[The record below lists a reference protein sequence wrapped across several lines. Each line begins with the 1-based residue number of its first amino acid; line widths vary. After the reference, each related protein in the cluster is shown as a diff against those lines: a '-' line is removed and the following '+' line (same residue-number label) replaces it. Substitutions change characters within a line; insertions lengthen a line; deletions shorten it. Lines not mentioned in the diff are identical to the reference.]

1 MNEQRNMLLF
11 IVLSAA
17 ILLGWTILSE
27 RFLPVANP
35 PATKVVDGKSVPIPN
50 PGADPAADTLPAVR
64 SRSAV
69 LRETP
74 RIAIQTPRLQGTI
87 NLRGAR
93 IDDLVL
99 TDLHMEGG
107 DGLSVL
113 NQIRRQAPLTISVVL
128 TGFASVESAIAALQE
143 GAYDYLVK
151 PCDIESMKHTIRRG
165 VEHRRLMLAEQK
177 ARADLQQLNL
187 DLERRIE
194 ERTAELK
201 CLNVELEEANR
212 AKDVFLATLSHEL
225 RTPLTPVVGWIKLLR
240 TGNLDEKSIS
250 QALDAI
256 ERNAWL
262 QSRLIDDLLDTSRIA
277 TGKLHFEPK
286 PTDLNAAVRCAVDTV
301 RASASA
307 RNIELSTSLWPTSLV
322 VMGEPVRLQQIAWNL
337 VSNAIKFTDP
347 GGKVTVTTDSDGTN
361 AQLVVVDTGV
371 GIEAEFLPHM
381 FDRFR
386 EADGSTSRR
395 HGGLGLGLAIADA
408 LAKMHGAT
416 LEAHSEGMGCGSR
429 FALRVALVAFE
440 NTTPETPEVKIH
452 SVVGLKVLIVEDS
465 HDTLLL
471 MSKLFEREG
480 AQVATAS
487 SAAEAID
494 RAVAESPNFI
504 ISDIGMP
511 QTDGYEL
518 LTQLRAIPEMS
529 EVPAIAISGY
539 ASEDDRERALAVGYL
554 ALVPKP
560 VDIDALFSLIQEVR
574 PPAISPL
581 K

>member
-1 MNEQRNMLLF
+1 MSNLSNQQNDSRFDNGGGFVPLLNEARLLVVDDEESLR
-11 IVLSAA
+11 ITTAA
-17 ILLGWTILSE
+17 ILEKEGYI
-27 RFLPVANP
+27 
-35 PATKVVDGKSVPIPN
+35 VDTASSGDE
-50 PGADPAADTLPAVR
+50 A
-64 SRSAV
+64 
-69 LRETP
+69 
-74 RIAIQTPRLQGTI
+74 I
-87 NLRGAR
+87 NLMNAT
-93 IDDLVL
+93 DYDLVL

-113 NQIRRQAPLTISVVL
+113 NQIRRHAPLTISVVL

-177 ARADLQQLNL
+177 ARADLQQLNM
-187 DLERRIE
+187 DLERRIQ
-194 ERTAELK
+194 ERTAELQR
-201 CLNVELEEANR
+201 LNAELAEANR

-240 TGNLDEKSIS
+240 TGTLDEKSIS

-286 PTDLNAAVRCAVDTV
+286 PTDLNIAVKAAVDTV
-301 RASASA
+301 RANASS
-307 RNIELSTSLWPTSLV
+307 RNIELSMTLWPTSLV

-337 VSNAIKFTDP
+337 VSNAIKFTEP
-347 GGKVTVTTDSDGTN
+347 GGKVNVATATDGTH
-361 AQLVVVDTGV
+361 AQLIVVDSGV
-371 GIEAEFLPHM
+371 GIEAEFLPHV

-386 EADGSTSRR
+386 QADGSTSRR

-408 LAKMHGAT
+408 LAKLHGGQ
-416 LEAHSEGMGCGSR
+416 LEAHSDGVGLGSR
-429 FALRVALVAFE
+429 FALRVALAMME
-440 NTTPETPEVKIH
+440 KIAPETQNEKAPSID
-452 SVVGLKVLIVEDS
+452 GLKVLIVEDS
-465 HDTLLL
+465 QDTLLL
-471 MSKLFEREG
+471 MSKIFEREG
-480 AQVATAS
+480 ANVTTAI
-487 SAAEAID
+487 SAAEALE
-494 RAVAESPNFI
+494 RAVAQRPNLI

-511 QTDGYEL
+511 ETDGYEL
-518 LTQLRAIPEMS
+518 LERLREIPGMS
-529 EVPAIAISGY
+529 DVPAIAISGY
-539 ASEDDRERALAVGYL
+539 ASEEDRERARAVGYL

-560 VDIDALFSLIQEVR
+560 VDIDALFNLIQEIR
-574 PPAISPL
+574 TPAISQAV

>member
-1 MNEQRNMLLF
+1 MSHSFNQSGNGAPLDDAGFVAFSQAARLLVVDDEESLR
-11 IVLSAA
+11 ITTAA
-17 ILLGWTILSE
+17 IFEKEGY
-27 RFLPVANP
+27 
-35 PATKVVDGKSVPIPN
+35 VVDTASSG
-50 PGADPAADTLPAVR
+50 D
-64 SRSAV
+64 
-69 LRETP
+69 E
-74 RIAIQTPRLQGTI
+74 AIDLMSKE
-87 NLRGAR
+87 
-93 IDDLVL
+93 DYDLVL

-113 NQIRRQAPLTISVVL
+113 NRIRRYAPLTISVVL

-177 ARADLQQLNL
+177 ARSDLQQLNL

-201 CLNVELEEANR
+201 TLNAELADANR

-240 TGNLDEKSIS
+240 SGTLDEKSVE

-286 PTDLNAAVRCAVDTV
+286 PTDLNATVKAAVDTV
-301 RASASA
+301 RASAAA
-307 RNIELSTSLWPTSLV
+307 RNIELSMTLWPSSLIV
-322 VMGEPVRLQQIAWNL
+322 LGEPVRLQQIAWNL

-347 GGKVTVTTDSDGTN
+347 GGKVNVTTQLDGKQAVLT
-361 AQLVVVDTGV
+361 VVDTGV
-371 GIEAEFLPHM
+371 GIEPEFLPHV

-386 EADGSTSRR
+386 QADGSTSRR

-408 LAKMHGAT
+408 LAKMHGGG
-416 LEAHSEGMGCGSR
+416 LEAKSDGVGSGATFSLR
-429 FALRVALVAFE
+429 MALAPTGKVA
-440 NTTPETPEVKIH
+440 PETVDAKRH
-452 SVVGLKVLIVEDS
+452 SFEGLEVLIVEDS
-465 HDTLLL
+465 PDTLLL
-471 MSKLFEREG
+471 LSTIFRREG
-480 AQVATAS
+480 AVATTAS
-487 SAAEAID
+487 SAAEALSL
-494 RAVAESPNFI
+494 AVTNRPHLI

-511 QTDGYEL
+511 DVDGFQL
-518 LTQLRAIPEMS
+518 LEQLRLLPGLG
-529 EVPAIAISGY
+529 EVPAIAVSGY
-539 ASEDDRERALAVGYL
+539 ASEEDRERALAVGYL

-560 VDIDALFSLIQEVR
+560 IDVDVLFGLINDLKA
-574 PPAISPL
+574 PA
-581 K
+581 

>member
-1 MNEQRNMLLF
+1 MNQGLNHSKNGSGMENAGMFVASLEEARLLVVDDEESLR
-11 IVLSAA
+11 ITTAA
-17 ILLGWTILSE
+17 ILEQEGYIVDTASSGDEAVELL
-27 RFLPVANP
+27 
-35 PATKVVDGKSVPIPN
+35 TK
-50 PGADPAADTLPAVR
+50 ADY
-64 SRSAV
+64 
-69 LRETP
+69 
-74 RIAIQTPRLQGTI
+74 
-87 NLRGAR
+87 
-93 IDDLVL
+93 DLVL

-113 NQIRRQAPLTISVVL
+113 SQIRRHSPLTISVVL

-177 ARADLQQLNL
+177 ARADLEQLNL
-187 DLERRIE
+187 DLEQRIE

-201 CLNVELEEANR
+201 RLNDELAEANR

-240 TGNLDEKSIS
+240 SGTLDDKSVS

-286 PTDLNAAVRCAVDTV
+286 ATDLNVAVKAAVDTV
-301 RASASA
+301 RTSAAS
-307 RNIELSTSLWPTSLV
+307 RNIELIISLWPDNLIV
-322 VMGEPVRLQQIAWNL
+322 LGEPVRLQQIAWNI

-347 GGKVTVTTDSDGTN
+347 GGKVRVTTGANGSQ
-361 AQLVVVDTGV
+361 AYLEVVDTGV
-371 GIEAEFLPHM
+371 GIEPDFLPHV

-386 EADGSTSRR
+386 QADGSTSRR

-408 LAKMHGAT
+408 LTKMHGGK
-416 LEAHSEGMGCGSR
+416 LEAHSEGVGRGSTFTFR
-429 FALRVALVAFE
+429 LNLAPVE
-440 NTTPETPEVKIH
+440 NAAPEPAAEKVH
-452 SVVGLKVLIVEDS
+452 SLQGLDVLIVEDS
-465 HDTLLL
+465 ADTLALL
-471 MSKLFEREG
+471 STIFRREG
-480 AQVATAS
+480 ATVTTAA
-487 SAAEAID
+487 SAAEALQN
-494 RAVAESPNFI
+494 AVAKPPHI
-504 ISDIGMP
+504 IVSDIGMP
-511 QTDGYEL
+511 EMDGYQL
-518 LTQLRAIPEMS
+518 LEQLRVLPEVGH
-529 EVPAIAISGY
+529 VPAIAISGY
-539 ASEDDRERALAVGYL
+539 ASEEDRQRALASGYL

-560 VDIDALFSLIQEVR
+560 INVEALFTLIHDLKM
-574 PPAISPL
+574 PAL

>member
-1 MNEQRNMLLF
+1 MSQSFNQSGNGAPMDDAGVFVPFSEGARLLVVDDEESLR
-11 IVLSAA
+11 ITTAA
-17 ILLGWTILSE
+17 IFENEGYI
-27 RFLPVANP
+27 
-35 PATKVVDGKSVPIPN
+35 VDTASSGDEAIDLMNKS
-50 PGADPAADTLPAVR
+50 DY
-64 SRSAV
+64 
-69 LRETP
+69 
-74 RIAIQTPRLQGTI
+74 
-87 NLRGAR
+87 
-93 IDDLVL
+93 DLVL

-113 NQIRRQAPLTISVVL
+113 NQVRRHAPLTISVVL

-177 ARADLQQLNL
+177 ARADLKELNL
-187 DLERRIE
+187 DLEKRIE
-194 ERTAELK
+194 ERTAELQL
-201 CLNVELEEANR
+201 LNAELAEANR

-240 TGNLDEKSIS
+240 SGTLDEKSVE

-286 PTDLNAAVRCAVDTV
+286 PTDLNAAVKAAVDTV
-301 RASASA
+301 RASAAA
-307 RNIELSTSLWPTSLV
+307 RNIDFSITLWPSSLI

-347 GGKVTVTTDSDGTN
+347 AGKVNVTTQLDGKQAVLT
-361 AQLVVVDTGV
+361 VVDTGV
-371 GIEAEFLPHM
+371 GIEPEFLPHV

-386 EADGSTSRR
+386 QADGSTSRR

-408 LAKMHGAT
+408 LAKMHGGR
-416 LEAHSEGMGCGSR
+416 LEAISGGVGKGATFSLHMELAPIEKVAPEIVDTKRHSLEG
-429 FALRVALVAFE
+429 LE
-440 NTTPETPEVKIH
+440 
-452 SVVGLKVLIVEDS
+452 VLIVEDS
-465 HDTLLL
+465 PDTLLL
-471 MSKLFEREG
+471 LSTIFRREG
-480 AQVATAS
+480 ALVWTAG
-487 SAAEAID
+487 SAAEALA
-494 RAVAESPNFI
+494 RAVTNRPHII

-511 QTDGYEL
+511 DVDGYQL
-518 LTQLRAIPEMS
+518 LEQLRLVPGLRD
-529 EVPAIAISGY
+529 VPAIAVSGY
-539 ASEDDRERALAVGYL
+539 ASEEDRERALAVGYL

-560 VDIDALFSLIQEVR
+560 IDVDVLFTLIQDLKA
-574 PPAISPL
+574 PA
-581 K
+581 

>member
-1 MNEQRNMLLF
+1 MSHSIDESGNGSAMADAMPLVALSDPARLLVVDDEESLR
-11 IVLSAA
+11 ITTAA
-17 ILLGWTILSE
+17 ILEQEGY
-27 RFLPVANP
+27 
-35 PATKVVDGKSVPIPN
+35 VVDTAASGDEAIALMT
-50 PGADPAADTLPAVR
+50 ADDY
-64 SRSAV
+64 
-69 LRETP
+69 
-74 RIAIQTPRLQGTI
+74 
-87 NLRGAR
+87 
-93 IDDLVL
+93 DLVL

-107 DGLSVL
+107 DGLTVL
-113 NQIRRQAPLTISVVL
+113 NRIRRHAPLTISVVL

-177 ARADLQQLNL
+177 ARSDLQQLNL
-187 DLERRIE
+187 DLEQRIE
-194 ERTAELK
+194 QRTAELK
-201 CLNVELEEANR
+201 QLNAELAEANR

-240 TGNLDEKSIS
+240 SGTLDEKSVS

-286 PTDLNAAVRCAVDTV
+286 PTDLNVAVKAAVDTV
-301 RASASA
+301 RTSAAA
-307 RNIELSTSLWPTSLV
+307 RNIELTMSLWPSSLM

-347 GGKVTVTTDSDGTN
+347 GGKVSVTTQMDGN
-361 AQLVVVDTGV
+361 EAQLSVVDTGI
-371 GIEAEFLPHM
+371 GIAPEFLPHV

-386 EADGSTSRR
+386 QADGSTSRR

-408 LAKMHGAT
+408 LAKMHSGR
-416 LEAHSEGMGCGSR
+416 LEAKSAGVSQGSTFTLRLELAPVGHVAVEAVPTKVHSLEG
-429 FALRVALVAFE
+429 LD
-440 NTTPETPEVKIH
+440 
-452 SVVGLKVLIVEDS
+452 VLIVEDS
-465 HDTLLL
+465 PDTLLL
-471 MSKLFEREG
+471 LGTLFRREG
-480 AQVATAS
+480 AKVTTAASAT
-487 SAAEAID
+487 EALE
-494 RAVAESPNFI
+494 RAVDRRPHLI

-511 QTDGYEL
+511 DVDGYQL
-518 LTQLRAIPEMS
+518 LEQLRILPGFKD
-529 EVPAIAISGY
+529 VPAIAISGY
-539 ASEDDRERALAVGYL
+539 ASEEDKDRAVGAGYV

-560 VDIDALFSLIQEVR
+560 VDIDLLFSLIQDLR
-574 PPAISPL
+574 APAL

>member
-1 MNEQRNMLLF
+1 MSQSFNQSGNGGAPSNEAGGFPAFADAARLLVVDDEESLR
-11 IVLSAA
+11 ITTAA
-17 ILLGWTILSE
+17 IFENEGY
-27 RFLPVANP
+27 
-35 PATKVVDGKSVPIPN
+35 VVDTASSG
-50 PGADPAADTLPAVR
+50 D
-64 SRSAV
+64 
-69 LRETP
+69 E
-74 RIAIQTPRLQGTI
+74 AIDLMSKE
-87 NLRGAR
+87 
-93 IDDLVL
+93 DYDLVL

-187 DLERRIE
+187 DLEQRVE

-201 CLNVELEEANR
+201 QLNVELADANR

-240 TGNLDEKSIS
+240 SGTLDEKSVA

-286 PTDLNAAVRCAVDTV
+286 PTDLNTAVRAAVDTV
-301 RASASA
+301 RASATA
-307 RNIELSTSLWPTSLV
+307 RNIDLSMTLWPSSLT

-347 GGKVTVTTDSDGTN
+347 GGKVNITTQRDGSQALLT
-361 AQLVVVDTGV
+361 VVDTGV
-371 GIEAEFLPHM
+371 GIEPEFLPHV

-386 EADGSTSRR
+386 QADGSTSRR

-408 LAKMHGAT
+408 LAKMHSGCLAAESDGVGQGAT
-416 LEAHSEGMGCGSR
+416 FSMRMELAQTEKVAPEPADTKHHSLE
-429 FALRVALVAFE
+429 
-440 NTTPETPEVKIH
+440 
-452 SVVGLKVLIVEDS
+452 GLEVLIVEDS
-465 HDTLLL
+465 PDTLLL
-471 MSKLFEREG
+471 LSTIFRREG
-480 AQVATAS
+480 ANVATAS
-487 SAAEAID
+487 SAAEALS
-494 RAVAESPNFI
+494 RAIANRPHI
-504 ISDIGMP
+504 IVSDIGMP
-511 QTDGYEL
+511 DVDGYQL
-518 LTQLRAIPEMS
+518 LEQLRLLPGLS
-529 EVPAIAISGY
+529 DVPAVAVSGY
-539 ASEDDRERALAVGYL
+539 ASEEDRERALGVGYL

-560 VDIDALFSLIQEVR
+560 IDVDVLFSLIHDLKA
-574 PPAISPL
+574 PAV

>member
-1 MNEQRNMLLF
+1 MSQSFNQSGNGAPFDEAGGFVPFSQAARLLVVDDEESLR
-11 IVLSAA
+11 ITTAA
-17 ILLGWTILSE
+17 IFENEGY
-27 RFLPVANP
+27 
-35 PATKVVDGKSVPIPN
+35 VVDTAASGDEAIDLMNKS
-50 PGADPAADTLPAVR
+50 DY
-64 SRSAV
+64 
-69 LRETP
+69 
-74 RIAIQTPRLQGTI
+74 
-87 NLRGAR
+87 
-93 IDDLVL
+93 DLVL

-151 PCDIESMKHTIRRG
+151 PCDIESMKHTVRRG

-201 CLNVELEEANR
+201 RLNVELAEANR

-240 TGNLDEKSIS
+240 SGTLDEKSVA

-286 PTDLNAAVRCAVDTV
+286 PTDLNVAIRAAVDTV
-301 RASASA
+301 RASAAA
-307 RNIELSTSLWPTSLV
+307 RNIELSMALWPSSLIV
-322 VMGEPVRLQQIAWNL
+322 LGEPVRLQQIAWNL

-347 GGKVTVTTDSDGTN
+347 GGKVSITTQLDGKQ
-361 AQLVVVDTGV
+361 AQLTVVDTGV
-371 GIEAEFLPHM
+371 GIAPDFLPHV

-386 EADGSTSRR
+386 QADGSTSRR

-408 LAKMHGAT
+408 LAKLHGGGLEAKSQGVGKGAT
-416 LEAHSEGMGCGSR
+416 FSLRMELAPAEKIAPERVDTKRHSLDGLE
-429 FALRVALVAFE
+429 
-440 NTTPETPEVKIH
+440 
-452 SVVGLKVLIVEDS
+452 VLIVEDS
-465 HDTLLL
+465 ADTLLL
-471 MSKLFEREG
+471 LSTIFRREG
-480 AQVATAS
+480 AVVATAS
-487 SAAEAID
+487 SAAEALSQ
-494 RAVAESPNFI
+494 AVAMRPHI
-504 ISDIGMP
+504 IVSDIGMP
-511 QTDGYEL
+511 DVDGYQL
-518 LTQLRAIPEMS
+518 LEQLRLLPGLGD
-529 EVPAIAISGY
+529 VPAIAVSGY

-560 VDIDALFSLIQEVR
+560 IDVDVLFNLINDFKA
-574 PPAISPL
+574 PAV

>member
-1 MNEQRNMLLF
+1 MSHSFDYKSGSPLAGAGVFVPFLSEARLLVVDDEESLR
-11 IVLSAA
+11 ITTAA
-17 ILLGWTILSE
+17 IFEKEGY
-27 RFLPVANP
+27 
-35 PATKVVDGKSVPIPN
+35 VVDTASSGDEAIALLN
-50 PGADPAADTLPAVR
+50 DT
-64 SRSAV
+64 
-69 LRETP
+69 
-74 RIAIQTPRLQGTI
+74 
-87 NLRGAR
+87 
-93 IDDLVL
+93 DYDLVL

-113 NQIRRQAPLTISVVL
+113 NQIRSHAPLTISVVL

-187 DLERRIE
+187 DLEHRIE
-194 ERTAELK
+194 QRTAELK
-201 CLNVELEEANR
+201 GLNEELAEANR

-240 TGNLDEKSIS
+240 SGTLDEKSVA

-286 PTDLNAAVRCAVDTV
+286 PTDLNVVVKAAVDTMRAAAAVR
-301 RASASA
+301 
-307 RNIELSTSLWPTSLV
+307 NIEISMSLSPSSLV

-347 GGKVTVTTDSDGTN
+347 GGKVSITTGVEGTE
-361 AQLVVVDTGV
+361 AHLVVVDTGA
-371 GIEAEFLPHM
+371 GIDSDFLPHV

-386 EADGSTSRR
+386 QADGSTSRR

-408 LAKMHGAT
+408 LTKMHG
-416 LEAHSEGMGCGSR
+416 GR
-429 FALRVALVAFE
+429 LVAQSGGAGQGSCFTFRLE
-440 NTTPETPEVKIH
+440 LTQNGKIAPEPEAEKVH
-452 SVVGLKVLIVEDS
+452 SLNGLDVLIVEDS
-465 HDTLLL
+465 EDTLKLL
-471 MSKLFEREG
+471 SMIFEREG
-480 AQVATAS
+480 AKVTTAS
-487 SAAEAID
+487 SAPEALHQ
-494 RAVAESPNFI
+494 AVMKRPNLI
-504 ISDIGMP
+504 VSDIGMP
-511 QTDGYEL
+511 ETDGYQL
-518 LTQLRAIPEMS
+518 LAQLRVLPGLTK
-529 EVPAIAISGY
+529 VPAIAISGY
-539 ASEDDRERALAVGYL
+539 ASEEDRERALAVGYL

-560 VDIDALFSLIQEVR
+560 IDVDVLFGLIHELKA
-574 PPAISPL
+574 PPVSPA
-581 K
+581 

>member
-1 MNEQRNMLLF
+1 MSHSWEHTDKDLPADEGNGIPVFLREGRLLVVDDEESLR
-11 IVLSAA
+11 ITTAA
-17 ILLGWTILSE
+17 ILEKEGYS
-27 RFLPVANP
+27 
-35 PATKVVDGKSVPIPN
+35 VDTASSGDEAIALLN
-50 PGADPAADTLPAVR
+50 DADY
-64 SRSAV
+64 
-69 LRETP
+69 
-74 RIAIQTPRLQGTI
+74 
-87 NLRGAR
+87 
-93 IDDLVL
+93 DLVL

-113 NQIRRQAPLTISVVL
+113 NQIRQQRPLTISVVL

-177 ARADLQQLNL
+177 ARTDLHQLNL

-194 ERTAELK
+194 ERTAELRL
-201 CLNVELEEANR
+201 LNVELADANR

-240 TGNLDEKSIS
+240 SGNLDDKSVA

-262 QSRLIDDLLDTSRIA
+262 QSKLIDDLLDTSRIA

-286 PTDLNAAVRCAVDTV
+286 PTDLNVIVRAAIDTV
-301 RASASA
+301 RESAAS
-307 RNIELSTSLWPTSLV
+307 RNIELTINLWPSTLV

-337 VSNAIKFTDP
+337 VSNAIKFTEP
-347 GGKVTVTTDSDGTN
+347 GGKVTVTTNNEGPH
-361 AQLVVVDTGV
+361 ARLVVTDTGI
-371 GIEAEFLPHM
+371 GIDPEFLPHV

-386 EADGSTSRR
+386 QADGSTSRR

-408 LAKMHGAT
+408 LAKMHGGKILAESKGAGKGSSFTLHVELAT
-416 LEAHSEGMGCGSR
+416 TERL
-429 FALRVALVAFE
+429 
-440 NTTPETPEVKIH
+440 TPEHPAEKFH
-452 SVVGLKVLIVEDS
+452 SLHGLDVLIVEDS
-465 HDTLLL
+465 IDTLTLL
-471 MSKLFEREG
+471 SAVFSREG
-480 AQVATAS
+480 ANVTTAT
-487 SAAEAID
+487 SAAEALEQ
-494 RAVAESPNFI
+494 AVNKRPAVI

-511 QTDGYEL
+511 DVDGYQL
-518 LTQLRAIPEMS
+518 LEQLKVLPGLDD
-529 EVPAIAISGY
+529 VPAIAISGY
-539 ASEDDRERALAVGYL
+539 VSDEDRERALGSGYH

-560 VDIDALFSLIQEVR
+560 IDVEVLFDLIHDLNLPQLS
-574 PPAISPL
+574 PAN

>member
-1 MNEQRNMLLF
+1 MSQSFNQSGNGAPFDDAGGFVPFSQAARLLVVDDEESLR
-11 IVLSAA
+11 ITTAA
-17 ILLGWTILSE
+17 IFENEGY
-27 RFLPVANP
+27 
-35 PATKVVDGKSVPIPN
+35 VVDTAASGDEAIDLMNK
-50 PGADPAADTLPAVR
+50 ADY
-64 SRSAV
+64 
-69 LRETP
+69 
-74 RIAIQTPRLQGTI
+74 
-87 NLRGAR
+87 
-93 IDDLVL
+93 DLVL

-201 CLNVELEEANR
+201 QLNVELADANR

-240 TGNLDEKSIS
+240 SGTLDEKSVA

-286 PTDLNAAVRCAVDTV
+286 PTDLNVAVKAAVDTV

-307 RNIELSTSLWPTSLV
+307 RNIDLSVALWPSSLIV
-322 VMGEPVRLQQIAWNL
+322 LGEPVRLQQIAWNL

-347 GGKVTVTTDSDGTN
+347 GGKVSITTQLDSKQ
-361 AQLVVVDTGV
+361 AQLTVVDTGV
-371 GIEAEFLPHM
+371 GIEPEFLPHV

-386 EADGSTSRR
+386 QADGSTSRR

-408 LAKMHGAT
+408 LAKLHGGRLKARSDGIGRGAT
-416 LEAHSEGMGCGSR
+416 FSLRMELAPAEKVAPEPVDTKRHSLE
-429 FALRVALVAFE
+429 
-440 NTTPETPEVKIH
+440 
-452 SVVGLKVLIVEDS
+452 GLEVLIVEDS
-465 HDTLLL
+465 PDTLLL
-471 MSKLFEREG
+471 LSTIFRREG
-480 AQVATAS
+480 AVVSTAS
-487 SAAEAID
+487 SAAEALS
-494 RAVAESPNFI
+494 RAVSNRPHII

-511 QTDGYEL
+511 DVDGYQL
-518 LTQLRAIPEMS
+518 LEQLRLLPGLS
-529 EVPAIAISGY
+529 DVPAIAVSGY
-539 ASEDDRERALAVGYL
+539 ASEEDRERALAVGYL

-560 VDIDALFSLIQEVR
+560 IDVDVLFNLINDFKA
-574 PPAISPL
+574 PAV

>member
-1 MNEQRNMLLF
+1 MSQTFDHQNGSPLDDAGVLVPILNEARLLVVDDEESLR
-11 IVLSAA
+11 ITTAA
-17 ILLGWTILSE
+17 IFEKEGYIVDTASSGDEAIDLLS
-27 RFLPVANP
+27 
-35 PATKVVDGKSVPIPN
+35 K
-50 PGADPAADTLPAVR
+50 ADY
-64 SRSAV
+64 
-69 LRETP
+69 
-74 RIAIQTPRLQGTI
+74 
-87 NLRGAR
+87 
-93 IDDLVL
+93 DLVL

-113 NQIRRQAPLTISVVL
+113 NQIRRHAPLTISVVL

-177 ARADLQQLNL
+177 ARTDLQQLNL
-187 DLERRIE
+187 DLEQRIE

-201 CLNVELEEANR
+201 RLNVELADANR

-240 TGNLDEKSIS
+240 SGTLDEKSVS

-286 PTDLNAAVRCAVDTV
+286 PTDLNAVVKAAVDTV
-301 RASASA
+301 RASAAA

-347 GGKVTVTTDSDGTN
+347 GGKVSVTTGLSGKQ
-361 AQLVVVDTGV
+361 AELVVADTGV
-371 GIEAEFLPHM
+371 GIGPEFLPHV

-386 EADGSTSRR
+386 QADGSTSRR

-408 LAKMHGAT
+408 LAKMHGGG
-416 LEAHSEGMGCGSR
+416 LEAQSGGHGQGSCFTLRISLAPTEKVASEVVEQKVHS
-429 FALRVALVAFE
+429 LQ
-440 NTTPETPEVKIH
+440 
-452 SVVGLKVLIVEDS
+452 GLDVLIVEDS
-465 HDTLLL
+465 ADTLDLL
-471 MSKLFEREG
+471 SAIFRREG
-480 AQVATAS
+480 ANVTTAE
-487 SAAEAID
+487 SAAEALHQAMVKRPSI
-494 RAVAESPNFI
+494 I

-511 QTDGYEL
+511 DTDGYEL
-518 LTQLRAIPEMS
+518 LQQMRLLPGLS
-529 EVPAIAISGY
+529 GVPAIAISGY
-539 ASEDDRERALAVGYL
+539 ASEEDREHALSAGYL

-560 VDIDALFSLIQEVR
+560 IDIDVLFGLIQDLKS
-574 PPAISPL
+574 PAL